1 MEFEENNQ
9 TQDASF
15 PEKPNETPAQDMPG
29 AEAEESSRQPDAQAR
44 REKQY
49 KSYELY
55 YLNRIIQFVAGRY
68 SL

>member
-29 AEAEESSRQPDAQAR
+29 AEAEGTGA
-44 REKQY
+44 
-49 KSYELY
+49 
-55 YLNRIIQFVAGRY
+55 AGKAV
-68 SL
+68 